1 MVHYVHRERSR
12 LNQWRQAKNV
22 RGAKVQHV
30 IDLQESSR
38 NMLKLKRRKV
48 AWHGMHVLGLINL
61 HRRGGK
67 VGFVDCAVFQCRR
80 LYEVGLCR
88 VDEMRPLPSLP

>member
-12 LNQWRQAKNV
+12 LNQWRQAQNV
-22 RGAKVQHV
+22 RGAKVQDV

-67 VGFVDCAVFQCRR
+67 VGVCR
-80 LYEVGLCR
+80 LCS
-88 VDEMRPLPSLP
+88 VPMP